1 MDFQENLFSAFS
13 ESEVE
18 KLCCFKNELQSVDY
32 LSFEELFSG
41 YDTIK
46 ANAYIKKV
54 KEVKEVMIWLNLP

>member
-13 ESEVE
+13 EPEVE

-41 YDTIK
+41 
-46 ANAYIKKV
+46 
-54 KEVKEVMIWLNLP
+54 